1 MRRMAALIVM
11 AVVVV
16 ACDVDTDTDMRDDAA
31 AETGATE
38 AEGGVPGAEDALPLP
53 PDDGDV
59 RTVEATLAEWSV
71 SLAQDSVG
79 AGAIAFNVRN
89 AGSVVH
95 RFEVEGNGEEWASE
109 DINPGDDVTMSLT
122 LTPGVYEV
130 YCPIVTDGESH
141 RAMGMTT
148 ALHVY

>member
-1 MRRMAALIVM
+1 MRRMT
-11 AVVVV
+11 VVVV
-16 ACDVDTDTDMRDDAA
+16 LALLAAACDVETDADMQEDAA
-31 AETGATE
+31 AEGA
-38 AEGGVPGAEDALPLP
+38 AGALEGNDPGLVGDATLP

-59 RTVEATLAEWSV
+59 RSVDVTLSEWSV
-71 SLAQDSVG
+71 TLAQDSLS

-109 DINPGDDVTMSLT
+109 DIHPGNDVTMSLT

-130 YCPIVTDGESH
+130 YCPVVEDGQSH
-141 RAMGMTT
+141 QAMGMTT
-148 ALHVY
+148 TLHVY

>member
-1 MRRMAALIVM
+1 MRRMAALIVT
-11 AVVVV
+11 AVAVA
-16 ACDVDTDTDMRDDAA
+16 ACDVETETDLRDDAA
-31 AETGATE
+31 AESGA
-38 AEGGVPGAEDALPLP
+38 AEGGVPGAEGALPLP

-59 RTVEATLAEWSV
+59 RTVEATLTEWSV
-71 SLAQDSVG
+71 ALAQDSVA

-109 DINPGDDVTMSLT
+109 GINPGDDVTMSLA